1 LIHLWNFWKHD
12 RMTITTVLGAGAM
25 GTACAW
31 ILGQQSGAEVRL
43 WARNE
48 TFARHIH
55 ETRENSRLLPHVRL
69 PAHVLVTANPSE
81 ALSEADVII
90 ICIPTRGLREGIS
103 GMAGLIPK
111 TSLLVSA
118 IKGIENDSLLRPSQ
132 IIQQLTGARPVVVL
146 GGPCHAEEITRRKP
160 ASIVAACDSLA
171 AAEQIQSLLSNDFLR
186 VYANADQTGVELGG
200 ALKNVIAIA
209 AGICDGLQFGDN
221 AKAALITRGLAEM
234 VRFGTTLGADGST
247 FYGLAG
253 LGDLVTTCNSPH
265 SRNRAVGEGL
275 GRGQSLE
282 EIQASM
288 NAVAEGVLTARSVH
302 QTAQSQSIDMPIAT
316 QVYRVLFE
324 GKSPREATVELMQ
337 RPLKAE

>member
-1 LIHLWNFWKHD
+1 
-12 RMTITTVLGAGAM
+12 M

-31 ILGQQSGAEVRL
+31 ILAQQPGTEVRL

-69 PAHVLVTANPSE
+69 PVEIRVTADASS
-81 ALSEADVII
+81 ALSNSDVVV
-90 ICIPTRGLREGIS
+90 ICIPTRGLRDAVHRMTQI
-103 GMAGLIPK
+103 IPREA
-111 TSLLVSA
+111 LLVSA
-118 IKGIENDSLLRPSQ
+118 IKGIENDTLQRPSQ
-132 IIQQLTGARPVVVL
+132 IIQSLTGLRPVVVL

-160 ASIVAACDSLA
+160 ASVVAACETFS
-171 AAEQIQSLLSNDFLR
+171 AAEQIQSLMSTEFLR
-186 VYANADQTGVELGG
+186 VYANADQAGVELAG

-209 AGICDGLQFGDN
+209 AGICDGLEFGDN

-234 VRFGTTLGADGST
+234 VRFGAAMGADRST

-253 LGDLVTTCNSPH
+253 LGDLVTTCNSSH

-275 GRGQSLE
+275 GRGRSLTA
-282 EIQASM
+282 IQESM
-288 NAVAEGVLTARSVH
+288 NAVAEGVFTARSVY
-302 QTAQSQSIDMPIAT
+302 QIAGEQAIDMPIAT

-324 GKSPREATVELMQ
+324 GKSPREATVELML

>member
-1 LIHLWNFWKHD
+1 
-12 RMTITTVLGAGAM
+12 M

-31 ILGQQSGAEVRL
+31 ILAQQPKTEVRL

-69 PAHVLVTANPSE
+69 PAEIRVTADASS
-81 ALSEADVII
+81 ALSNADVVV
-90 ICIPTRGLREGIS
+90 ICIPTRGLRDAVHRMTQI
-103 GMAGLIPK
+103 IPREA
-111 TSLLVSA
+111 LLVSA
-118 IKGIENDSLLRPSQ
+118 IKGIENDTLQRPSQ
-132 IIQQLTGARPVVVL
+132 IIQSLTGLRPVVVL

-160 ASIVAACDSLA
+160 ASVVAACETFS
-171 AAEQIQSLLSNDFLR
+171 AAEQIQSLMSTEFLR
-186 VYANADQTGVELGG
+186 VYANADQAGVELAG

-209 AGICDGLQFGDN
+209 AGICDGLEFGDN

-234 VRFGTTLGADGST
+234 VRFGAAMGADRST

-253 LGDLVTTCNSPH
+253 LGDLVTTCNSSH

-275 GRGQSLE
+275 GRGRSLTA
-282 EIQASM
+282 IQESM
-288 NAVAEGVLTARSVH
+288 NAVAEGVFTARSVY
-302 QTAQSQSIDMPIAT
+302 QIASEQAIDMPIAT

-324 GKSPREATVELMQ
+324 GKSPREATVELML